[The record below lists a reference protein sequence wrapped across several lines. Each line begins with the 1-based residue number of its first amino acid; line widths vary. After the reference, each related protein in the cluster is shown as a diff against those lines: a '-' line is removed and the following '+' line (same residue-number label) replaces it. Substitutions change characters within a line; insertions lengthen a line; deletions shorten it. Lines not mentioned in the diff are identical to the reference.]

1 MQAALDNWEAICRR
15 HLHVTAQTLPW
26 IIFYDESHAWHLNPE
41 KGLLPPS
48 AAASASL
55 MFAGR
60 TLTLM
65 RVAHERGLWVPG
77 REPLP
82 VSPRAVT
89 MLYADEQKPFSIV
102 PLPSLYRKLAGADQ
116 SRALDELFLGL
127 ASHELTHTRQLVYA
141 AQRINR
147 LRAQHTLPESIDD
160 NTIQH
165 TFGVNGDY
173 RRLYEEEHKYLLRAV
188 LANDLDACRRSLADA
203 LSVREQRKGRFFTG
217 QNSGYSDLDDIFL
230 AMEGLGM
237 WVHYQTAR
245 DHAPRGEDWRQ
256 TLVSLSER
264 TDAWSQ
270 EEGLEMFLLIDR
282 LVPGWQARFLAP
294 DFPSPVVVLREA
306 VRNRAQQDSAV
317 RSHKVQPGT

>member
-1 MQAALDNWEAICRR
+1 MQSALDNWEAICRR
-15 HLHVTAQTLPW
+15 RLHVAAEPLPW
-26 IIFYDESHAWHLNPE
+26 IIFYDESYAWHLNPE
-41 KGLLPPS
+41 RGLLPPHEPV
-48 AAASASL
+48 SASL
-55 MFAGR
+55 KFARR

-65 RVAHERGLWVPG
+65 RVAHAGGLWVPG
-77 REPLP
+77 REPLT

-102 PLPSLYRKLAGADQ
+102 PLPSLFRKLAGADQ

-147 LRAQHTLPESIDD
+147 LRAQHRLPESIDD

-165 TFGVNGDY
+165 TFGVNDDY
-173 RRLYEEEHKYLLRAV
+173 RRLYEEERTYLLRAV
-188 LANDLDACRRSLADA
+188 LANDVDACRRSLAEA
-203 LSVREQRKGRFFTG
+203 LSVSQQRKGRFFTG
-217 QNSGYSDLDDIFL
+217 ENAAYSELDDIFL

-237 WVHYQTAR
+237 WVHYQMAR

-270 EEGLEMFLLIDR
+270 EEGLGMFLLIDR

-294 DFPSPVVVLREA
+294 DFPSPFAVLREA
-306 VRNRAQQDSAV
+306 VRKPAQQNNP
-317 RSHKVQPGT
+317 R